1 MKKLLLLL
9 ASMAIFGC
17 ANHQPNKGYTDLAWL
32 KESILIDASNEQVWE
47 IIATNFDENS
57 KHIPRIKR
65 SFYKLDLENKI
76 GSIRRSEYH
85 DGEYLDVKITHYQP
99 NTYIQWEMTDT
110 SIGMLKK
117 GVGAYTLIQEE
128 QGIRLIQDAGYR
140 SALPIADGV
149 IAGRFKT
156 MFRTI
161 LAGIKY
167 QAETGRKLSR
177 GQEKVLLE
185 KYKSYMRSE
194 T

>member
-1 MKKLLLLL
+1 MKYLILFFV
-9 ASMAIFGC
+9 SIYISGC
-17 ANHQPNKGYTDLAWL
+17 ANHYSNKGYDDLAWL
-32 KESILIDASNEQVWE
+32 KESIFIDAPKDKIWE
-47 IIATNFDENS
+47 IVAINFDENG

-65 SFYKLDLENKI
+65 SFYKQYAEEKI

-99 NTYIQWEMTDT
+99 ESYIQWEMTET

-117 GVGAYTLIQEE
+117 GVGAYTIVEE
-128 QGIRLIQDAGYR
+128 NNGVRLIQDAGYR

-149 IAGRFKT
+149 IADRFQT

-167 QAETGRKLSR
+167 QAETGESLKP
-177 GQEKVLLE
+177 GQEKKLL
-185 KYKSYMRSE
+185 KTYDDYFRSE
-194 T
+194 L